1 MDNTPLTDSLLNL
14 FHEKGNSHFVEK
26 DTYLFQEGDPN
37 KGLYLVLSGKVKL
50 SKLDNDGTEL
60 TLRHVTKNNLFGELS
75 LLNSETTYVLNAKMI
90 DVGEVIILTKNDL
103 IEEIESNGMIA
114 LELIQLMN
122 ERVRRDQTRFR
133 DLVMYGKKGALYST
147 LIRLTNSYG
156 RSKENGFFI
165 DNLMTDQKLADFCGT
180 SRESINRLMSEL
192 RKKQIIST
200 NKGYITIHNLDF
212 LKEAINCGDCP
223 ITLCS
228 VH

>member
-1 MDNTPLTDSLLNL
+1 
-14 FHEKGNSHFVEK
+14 
-26 DTYLFQEGDPN
+26 
-37 KGLYLVLSGKVKL
+37 
-50 SKLDNDGTEL
+50 
-60 TLRHVTKNNLFGELS
+60 
-75 LLNSETTYVLNAKMI
+75 MI

-156 RSKENGFFI
+156 RSKENDFFI

-192 RKKQIIST
+192 RKKQIISPS
-200 NKGYITIHNLDF
+200 KGYI
-212 LKEAINCGDCP
+212 
-223 ITLCS
+223 
-228 VH
+228 